1 MGATCT
7 VSVTFTP
14 TVTGTRNGQLLVA
27 DSLPN
32 SPQTVP
38 LTGTGA
44 TAPQPQITFTP
55 ASLSFGNQVLYQTSS
70 PQAVT
75 ITNTAPAGYPNLSV
89 WQAITT
95 DVQEFVVQS
104 NNCGSVPPGGNCAI
118 QVTFA
123 PNAAGSHAATLNWAD
138 NAGGGHSVALS
149 GGGFAQLSPPTF
161 SIPTMTT
168 VLTGTMVTITAPSGA
183 SILYT
188 SDGTNPL
195 SSATAHLVGS
205 PFTYQINN
213 SGALGAVSRQAG
225 IADSAVAWAFYLT
238 GGVFVSPMS
247 VTLTSGQFTPFV
259 MSASQS
265 DSWGSINDYIT
276 LNIAAPY
283 SYNGQTP
290 NACEVQ
296 YFPQSSTVLLVL
308 DSGYTFASGAIGSNT
323 VLSNSQCMLNLAGS
337 AAVISGQV
345 LTVSVPV
352 AFSASYAGLRSLN
365 MDTFMEEGTWRYV
378 GDDTIQ
384 ANSVTVTPAAVT
396 LNAGQPQ
403 QFTANTAA
411 NWTMSPP
418 VGTLTGA
425 GLYSAPNSIAN
436 QQVVTVTATS
446 QADGTKFATGLVTLL
461 PGVAIPVDLH
471 LTNLVMPSG
480 SATYQATH
488 SITADTNVV
497 ISGTA
502 NVTFTAGTIIT
513 LDPGFHATAGGSGT
527 TFHAVIQ

>member
-1 MGATCT
+1 
-7 VSVTFTP
+7 
-14 TVTGTRNGQLLVA
+14 
-27 DSLPN
+27 
-32 SPQTVP
+32 
-38 LTGTGA
+38 
-44 TAPQPQITFTP
+44 
-55 ASLSFGNQVLYQTSS
+55 
-70 PQAVT
+70 
-75 ITNTAPAGYPNLSV
+75 
-89 WQAITT
+89 
-95 DVQEFVVQS
+95 
-104 NNCGSVPPGGNCAI
+104 
-118 QVTFA
+118 
-123 PNAAGSHAATLNWAD
+123 
-138 NAGGGHSVALS
+138 
-149 GGGFAQLSPPTF
+149 
-161 SIPTMTT
+161 
-168 VLTGTMVTITAPSGA
+168 
-183 SILYT
+183 
-188 SDGTNPL
+188 
-195 SSATAHLVGS
+195 
-205 PFTYQINN
+205 
-213 SGALGAVSRQAG
+213 
-225 IADSAVAWAFYLT
+225 
-238 GGVFVSPMS
+238 
-247 VTLTSGQFTPFV
+247 
-259 MSASQS
+259 
-265 DSWGSINDYIT
+265 
-276 LNIAAPY
+276 
-283 SYNGQTP
+283 
-290 NACEVQ
+290 
-296 YFPQSSTVLLVL
+296 
-308 DSGYTFASGAIGSNT
+308 
-323 VLSNSQCMLNLAGS
+323 MLNLAGS